1 MLKTSLFN
9 LILRGST
16 MASRFVLLLFLAR
29 FLTPEDLGIWGLMN
43 VTIVMSLYFLGL
55 DFYVFNTRELLA
67 TDDKKRVQMI
77 RDQFVFHGIMYLIV
91 LPLLLAVFLLQFISW
106 QYVGWF
112 YLILVLEHL
121 SQEAARLLTTLFRPV
136 MANLVLFFRSGAW
149 IYAVVAVAYLKND
162 LRGLTTIWIGW
173 VVGVTIS
180 IIIAVYIL
188 RFLPWSEIK
197 SNPVDWGWI
206 KKGTKIALPF
216 LLSTMA
222 MVGIQYIDRYFIQY
236 FYGEAQVGFY
246 TFYAQIA
253 NVIFVFIFTGI
264 NMILYPKIIE
274 AFQKGMHEKYR
285 ALMKKM
291 SFGIIGGIIALSVV
305 AAVLI
310 NPLLM
315 FLNRTEYTEYSYIF
329 YILLLAV
336 AFMTVSYIPHYALF
350 VRKKDK
356 AIVGS
361 SIAALVVST
370 IANFILV
377 PLYGLSGAA
386 YAAVMSM
393 GTMFLGKLIMA
404 ARQKEARPQKMEQAE
419 QPVGL

>member
-1 MLKTSLFN
+1 MIKTSLFN
-9 LILRGST
+9 LLLRGST
-16 MASRFVLLLFLAR
+16 LVSRFVLLMFLAR
-29 FLTPEDLGIWGLMN
+29 YLTPEDLGIWGLMN

-67 TDDKKRVQMI
+67 HDDKQRVMLI
-77 RDQFVFHGIMYLIV
+77 RDQIVFHGIMYLIV
-91 LPLLLAVFLLQFISW
+91 LPILLGVFVFKFISW
-106 QYVGWF
+106 QYIGWF

-149 IYAVVAVAYLKND
+149 IYAVVATAYLKED
-162 LRGLTTIWIGW
+162 LRGLETIWAGWAIG
-173 VVGVTIS
+173 VAIS
-180 IIIAVYIL
+180 IIIAIYIL

-197 SNPVDWGWI
+197 NSPINWKWI
-206 KKGTKIALPF
+206 KSGTTVALPF
-216 LLSTMA
+216 LLATMS
-222 MVGIQYIDRYFIQY
+222 MVGIQYIDRYFIQH
-236 FYGEAQVGFY
+236 FWGEAEVGFY

-274 AFQKGMHEKYR
+274 SFQKGMFDKYR

-291 SFGIIGGIIALSVV
+291 SVGIVGGIVILSVL
-305 AAVLI
+305 AAALI
-310 NPLLM
+310 NPLLVI
-315 FLNRTEYTEYSYIF
+315 LDRQEYTQYSHIF
-329 YILLLAV
+329 YILLVSV
-336 AFMTVSYIPHYALF
+336 AFLTISFIPHYALF

-361 SIAALVVST
+361 SIAALIMAG

-377 PLYGLSGAA
+377 PLYGLTGAA
-386 YAAVMSM
+386 YAAVISM
-393 GTMFLGKLIMA
+393 ATMFLGKLIMTLKQDKA
-404 ARQKEARPQKMEQAE
+404 ETNIVEQAE